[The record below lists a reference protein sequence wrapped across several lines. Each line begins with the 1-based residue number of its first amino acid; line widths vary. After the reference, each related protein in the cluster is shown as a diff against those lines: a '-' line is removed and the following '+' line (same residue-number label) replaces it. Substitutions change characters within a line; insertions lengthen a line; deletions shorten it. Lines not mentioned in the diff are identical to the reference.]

1 MKDFLSNDLSFQ
13 DRIMQLI
20 EISSP
25 WSWYIYLK
33 NINTSFWLF
42 LQTYIC
48 QNRQYQFFMSKILN
62 SNLKQQCKKVKG
74 FLIGWPYVQYFRFQI
89 YGHHLTTPFSSFSI
103 YKKVQL
109 CTYNRWMKPNISFAC
124 KNSPFFPPVKTVLV

>member
-48 QNRQYQFFMSKILN
+48 QNRQYQFFMSIRRN
-62 SNLKQQCKKVKG
+62 WNLKQQCNKVKKNYWLGDPMYNTLG
-74 FLIGWPYVQYFRFQI
+74 FKYMDIIQL
-89 YGHHLTTPFSSFSI
+89 TPFSSFSI
-103 YKKVQL
+103 YKKV
-109 CTYNRWMKPNISFAC
+109 SFAHIIDEWNLTFRWHA
-124 KNSPFFPPVKTVLV
+124 KNLLFFHW